1 MQIETIHARYIEE
14 LDRFV
19 DEFTMDKIIYDV
31 RFQKLRSGW
40 DAHIFYDDIPE
51 GDEQIDLPQK

>member
-51 GDEQIDLPQK
+51 GDEQID